1 MNIKTLESI
10 TRVHDGLTHEQQT
23 TRAVRAHYD
32 SLEVLRRLLE
42 ALADVGREVA
52 RILVLPPPGVL
63 ALGVVHVAQ
72 IVQRTRLANLR
83 RIKTKHVA
91 HVIRRTCFAYRQYIL
106 MIPRRI

>member
-23 TRAVRAHYD
+23 TRAIRAHYD

-72 IVQRTRLANLR
+72 IAQRTRLANL
-83 RIKTKHVA
+83 
-91 HVIRRTCFAYRQYIL
+91 
-106 MIPRRI
+106 